1 MGFFSNFLGGGVKEA
16 GQGIQSAGEGV
27 KTALDSGGGFL
38 KSIRTALT
46 GVDPDSKAR
55 IEEALSALEGEM
67 YKGRQEIEKIITMAG
82 AQHKNPFVAVF
93 LAGWRPFIGWVCGL
107 SLALYF
113 IPQYV
118 LGSIIWAR
126 AAWLAAPYMKQAVII
141 NGVVTQAAE
150 LVIPQ
155 IPAYP
160 ISAEGLMELTLGML
174 GLVIMR
180 SVDKKNKVNNVH

>member
-1 MGFFSNFLGGGVKEA
+1 MSFWNKLLGGGVKEA
-16 GQGIQSAGEGV
+16 GEGIKSVGEGV
-27 KTALDSGGGFL
+27 KTVFDSGGNL
-38 KSIRTALT
+38 LNSIRTAIT
-46 GVDPDSKAR
+46 GVDAQKKAQIEQYLAELEGNLLNGR
-55 IEEALSALEGEM
+55 QKIEE
-67 YKGRQEIEKIITMAG
+67 IITLAG
-82 AQHKNPFVAVF
+82 ASHKNPFVAVF
-93 LAGWRPFIGWVCGL
+93 LAGWRPFIGWVCGF

-118 LGSIIWAR
+118 LGSIVWAR

-150 LVIPQ
+150 LVIPT

-180 SVDKKNKVNNVH
+180 SVDKKNKVTDIH